1 MKAQL
6 KRIIAIAC
14 LLACQPVIAQQ
25 GGFKAT
31 EEWRFSGLTGTN
43 TYFASHSDPNRKEV
57 TEESRSRLRRAMID
71 NSSMPILPKPVVL
84 EDGISS
90 ETQVTVL
97 LRDESRD
104 DPQKPKGVASFKYRN
119 SLGENEDAYVVWR
132 GANTDSYIMFSDKV
146 ISIYTV
152 HRNVAHPDGGYLL
165 TLTQIGN
172 APLGVRSYSMS
183 GSAKR
188 VK

>member
-1 MKAQL
+1 MKTDIT
-6 KRIIAIAC
+6 RIVAIAC
-14 LLACQPVIAQQ
+14 LLVYQPAIAQQ
-25 GGFKAT
+25 REYKAT

-43 TYFASHSDPNRKEV
+43 TYFASHSDPVRKEV

-71 NSSMPILPKPVVL
+71 NSSMPILPKPVVM
-84 EDGISS
+84 EDGISN

-97 LRDESRD
+97 LHDESRD
-104 DPQKPKGVASFKYRN
+104 NPQKPKGVAALNYRN
-119 SLGENEDAYVVWR
+119 GLGDNEDAYIVWR
-132 GANTDSYIMFSDKV
+132 GTHTDSYMLFSDKV

-172 APLGVRSYSMS
+172 APMGVRSYNMQ